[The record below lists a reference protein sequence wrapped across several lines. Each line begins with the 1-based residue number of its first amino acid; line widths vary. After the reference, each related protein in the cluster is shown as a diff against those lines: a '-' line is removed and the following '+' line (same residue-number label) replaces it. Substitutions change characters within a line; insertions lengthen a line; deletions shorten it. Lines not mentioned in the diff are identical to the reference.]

1 MKKLKPY
8 LLTTGIVL
16 GIFIIIFLL
25 KGIYPFGK
33 NSLIWSDMH
42 DQITAFYYHFY
53 DCFRG
58 NDSLLIDFSTSG
70 GINFIGILA
79 YYILS
84 PFSFLVLLVKREE
97 VYLMVS
103 VIIALKTLCCSLTCL
118 YFIRKYFKKLPFLL
132 SVTLAIVYAFSGY
145 GLMMYLITPWI
156 DAMYLLPLVM
166 IGLKKVLDLEKP
178 TLYIITLSLS
188 LIFSF
193 YVSIMLVIF
202 IFLASFIYLLV
213 YQDDK
218 ELRKKAILSLGI
230 STIISLLLSS
240 VVVVPAYLQIS
251 VSSRLGINLKTLLNS
266 KTGPITDKLAML
278 LFGGIMYLGIF
289 LLAKNYK
296 KHKKFLSFYI
306 PVLLILLIP
315 VLIEPINKI
324 WHFGSYAFFTYRMGF
339 ITMLM
344 LIVGACYGYENSNF
358 NMDLMIKYPKLKSV
372 IITALIS
379 VCMVIVIAVNYSDFQ
394 SAINKLSISGN
405 HLLLLVL
412 ILTTL
417 ISFIGCYIILILNKK
432 LTTFALI
439 LMSLMTFTH
448 IIVNSSIYMGIDFD
462 QKRLTDEYE
471 ELALISKD
479 YQPGDYYRVKNE
491 VIDMIMNSGMVMN
504 YHNWDHFTSL
514 TDANNLTSL
523 KKMGYSSMW
532 VKTYSRGS
540 NLFLDSVLANGYLMS
555 DKKIDNEYY
564 EYIKSYKN
572 IYFYKLKKFPSY
584 GYLINDN
591 DTIFDKDNS
600 FQISNSIYQ
609 SITGTKDNIFDII
622 GHFKLNNIQVS
633 QYKDNKYYEII
644 DKDRYSYFETD
655 IDIKGKKTVYLE
667 LLRTLNNTANQKIYE
682 KFNIYINDKLYQ
694 KKIMDEDN
702 NGVINLGT
710 YDNEK
715 INIKIEL
722 LKSVDLNNIT
732 IGIMDNSKYEDFINN
747 QYIDTNIN
755 YDRNKI
761 TANVTSEED
770 KILYLPI
777 AYSDSYKATNNGKE
791 VEVIKV
797 FDNFIGIKLEKGNN
811 NIELTYMPKGL
822 ISMVIV
828 SVITLV
834 LTIILL
840 STKLYNKILD
850 CKFLANIA
858 YYLYLFAYIALI
870 LAVYVGGTICFIISY
885 FITIKI

>member
-166 IGLKKVLDLEKP
+166 IGLKKVLDLEKS

-324 WHFGSYAFFTYRMGF
+324 WHFGSYAYFTYRIGF
-339 ITMLM
+339 VTMLM
-344 LIVGACYGYENSNF
+344 LIVGACYGYENFDFDTNIIVKHPKIKSIVVTLLTLLIMVVIMYFNYHNFQLTIDKLTISNNF
-358 NMDLMIKYPKLKSV
+358 VLLFILM
-372 IITALIS
+372 
-379 VCMVIVIAVNYSDFQ
+379 
-394 SAINKLSISGN
+394 
-405 HLLLLVL
+405 VL
-412 ILTTL
+412 TL
-417 ISFIGCYIILILNKK
+417 ITFIFSYLMLIFNKK
-432 LTTFALI
+432 LSNFTLI
-439 LMSLMTFTH
+439 LMAIVTFTH
-448 IIVNSSIYMGIDFD
+448 IILNASIYMGMDHD
-462 QKRLTDEYE
+462 QKRLMSEYE
-471 ELALISKD
+471 ELNLISKD
-479 YQPGDYYRVKNE
+479 YQTGDYYYVKNE

-514 TDANNLTSL
+514 TNSNNLTSL
-523 KKMGYSSMW
+523 KKMGFSSMW
-532 VKTYSRGS
+532 VKTYSRGG

-555 DKKIDNEYY
+555 DKKIDDEYY
-564 EYIKSYKN
+564 EYVKTYKN
-572 IYFYKLKKFPSY
+572 IYFYKLKKLPSY
-584 GYLINDN
+584 GYLIDNN

-609 SITGTKDNIFDII
+609 SITGTKDSIFDII
-622 GHFKLNNIQVS
+622 GHFKLNNIQVT

-667 LLRTLNNTANQKIYE
+667 ILRSLNNNTNKKIYE

-694 KKIMDEDN
+694 EKVMDEDN

-710 YDNEK
+710 YNNEK
-715 INIKIEL
+715 INVKIEL
-722 LKSVDLNNIT
+722 LKSIDLNNIT
-732 IGIMDNSKYEDFINN
+732 IGIMDNNKYEDFINN

-755 YDRNKI
+755 YNRNKI
-761 TANVTSEED
+761 TATVTSEED

-791 VEVIKV
+791 VGVIKV

-870 LAVYVGGTICFIISY
+870 LVVYVGGTICFIISY
-885 FITIKI
+885 FVTIKI

>member
-289 LLAKNYK
+289 LLAKDYK
-296 KHKKFLSFYI
+296 RHKKFLSFYI

-523 KKMGYSSMW
+523 KKMGFSSMW
-532 VKTYSRGS
+532 VKTYSRGG

-555 DKKIDNEYY
+555 DKKIDDEYY
-564 EYIKSYKN
+564 EYIKTYKN
-572 IYFYKLKKFPSY
+572 IYFYKLKKLPSY
-584 GYLINDN
+584 GYLIDNN

-609 SITGTKDNIFDII
+609 SITGTKDSIFDII

-761 TANVTSEED
+761 TATVTSEED

>member
-132 SVTLAIVYAFSGY
+132 SVTLAIVYAVSGY

-178 TLYIITLSLS
+178 ILYIITLSLS

-230 STIISLLLSS
+230 STIISLLLSV

-289 LLAKNYK
+289 LLAKDYK
-296 KHKKFLSFYI
+296 RHKKFLSFYI

-394 SAINKLSISGN
+394 SAI
-405 HLLLLVL
+405 
-412 ILTTL
+412 
-417 ISFIGCYIILILNKK
+417 
-432 LTTFALI
+432 
-439 LMSLMTFTH
+439 
-448 IIVNSSIYMGIDFD
+448 
-462 QKRLTDEYE
+462 
-471 ELALISKD
+471 
-479 YQPGDYYRVKNE
+479 
-491 VIDMIMNSGMVMN
+491 
-504 YHNWDHFTSL
+504 
-514 TDANNLTSL
+514 
-523 KKMGYSSMW
+523 
-532 VKTYSRGS
+532 
-540 NLFLDSVLANGYLMS
+540 
-555 DKKIDNEYY
+555 
-564 EYIKSYKN
+564 
-572 IYFYKLKKFPSY
+572 
-584 GYLINDN
+584 
-591 DTIFDKDNS
+591 
-600 FQISNSIYQ
+600 
-609 SITGTKDNIFDII
+609 TK
-622 GHFKLNNIQVS
+622 
-633 QYKDNKYYEII
+633 
-644 DKDRYSYFETD
+644 
-655 IDIKGKKTVYLE
+655 
-667 LLRTLNNTANQKIYE
+667 
-682 KFNIYINDKLYQ
+682 
-694 KKIMDEDN
+694 
-702 NGVINLGT
+702 
-710 YDNEK
+710 
-715 INIKIEL
+715 
-722 LKSVDLNNIT
+722 
-732 IGIMDNSKYEDFINN
+732 
-747 QYIDTNIN
+747 
-755 YDRNKI
+755 
-761 TANVTSEED
+761 
-770 KILYLPI
+770 
-777 AYSDSYKATNNGKE
+777 
-791 VEVIKV
+791 
-797 FDNFIGIKLEKGNN
+797 
-811 NIELTYMPKGL
+811 
-822 ISMVIV
+822 
-828 SVITLV
+828 
-834 LTIILL
+834 
-840 STKLYNKILD
+840 
-850 CKFLANIA
+850 
-858 YYLYLFAYIALI
+858 
-870 LAVYVGGTICFIISY
+870 
-885 FITIKI
+885 

>member
-289 LLAKNYK
+289 LLAKDYK
-296 KHKKFLSFYI
+296 RHKKFLSFYI

-555 DKKIDNEYY
+555 DKKIDDEYY
-564 EYIKSYKN
+564 EYVKTYKN
-572 IYFYKLKKFPSY
+572 IYFYKLKKLPSY
-584 GYLINDN
+584 GYLIDNN

-609 SITGTKDNIFDII
+609 SITGTKDSIFDII

-667 LLRTLNNTANQKIYE
+667 ILRSLNNNTNKKIYE

-694 KKIMDEDN
+694 EKVMDEDN

-710 YDNEK
+710 YNNEK
-715 INIKIEL
+715 INVKIEL
-722 LKSVDLNNIT
+722 LKSIDLNNIT
-732 IGIMDNSKYEDFINN
+732 IGIMDNNKYEDFINN

-755 YDRNKI
+755 YNRNKI
-761 TANVTSEED
+761 TATVTSEED